1 MKEKMRT
8 IREIGNIK
16 GKRVLLRVDL
26 NVAMKES
33 KVIGGYRV
41 KEIVPTINY
50 LKKKGAKVI
59 IVGHIGRKPN
69 ETLKPVADFLNRKTK
84 VGFFPKTLNK
94 DLIGV
99 IANMKEGMAIV
110 LENVRSE
117 RGETENDPA
126 FAKYLADLADI
137 YVNDAFSASH
147 RKHASIVLVPK
158 LLPSYIG
165 LRFEEEL
172 KNLSMAMKPKHP
184 SLLIL
189 GGAKMETKIP
199 LVKKFL
205 KTADHIFLGG
215 VAANDCLRA
224 KGYPVGRSVV
234 RDSISELGMLVKN
247 KKVIL
252 PVDVVVKASDG
263 VSAAKA
269 IMDVA
274 PGDKIFDAGPRTI
287 EMLGKVVSRA
297 KFILWNG
304 PLGNYEEGFDKG
316 TADILKIIAKSR
328 AQSVIGGGDT
338 LAVAFRIKV
347 HRKVG
352 FISTAGG
359 AMLNFLSSG
368 TLPGIEAIKK
378 SRH

>member
-1 MKEKMRT
+1 
-8 IREIGNIK
+8 
-16 GKRVLLRVDL
+16 
-26 NVAMKES
+26 
-33 KVIGGYRV
+33 
-41 KEIVPTINY
+41 
-50 LKKKGAKVI
+50 
-59 IVGHIGRKPN
+59 
-69 ETLKPVADFLNRKTK
+69 
-84 VGFFPKTLNK
+84 
-94 DLIGV
+94 
-99 IANMKEGMAIV
+99 
-110 LENVRSE
+110 
-117 RGETENDPA
+117 
-126 FAKYLADLADI
+126 
-137 YVNDAFSASH
+137 
-147 RKHASIVLVPK
+147 
-158 LLPSYIG
+158 
-165 LRFEEEL
+165 
-172 KNLSMAMKPKHP
+172 
-184 SLLIL
+184 
-189 GGAKMETKIP
+189 METKIP

-234 RDSISELGMLVKN
+234 SDSISELGMLVKN

-359 AMLNFLSSG
+359 AMLDFLSSG

>member
-1 MKEKMRT
+1 
-8 IREIGNIK
+8 
-16 GKRVLLRVDL
+16 
-26 NVAMKES
+26 
-33 KVIGGYRV
+33 V

-234 RDSISELGMLVKN
+234 SDSISELGMLVKN

-359 AMLNFLSSG
+359 AMLDFLSSG